1 MQEALAKQEI
11 SHDLQVAEIKA
22 EAEAEAAKS
31 ASQLASLEERNI
43 DLNLHIRELEAKLQ
57 TAKED
62 NTIQLQEAL
71 DAAKR
76 NTRYNKRYYYY
87 YYIGCDKNAIIY
99 YLGKGQALTSRHSP
113 PALAHESNNDG
124 PSLFKISCRD
134 KMIILVFS

>member
-1 MQEALAKQEI
+1 MALQEALAKQEI
-11 SHDLQVAEIKA
+11 SHDLQLVEIKA

-76 NTRYNKRYYYY
+76 NTSYNKRYYYTITTLVWQKCHILLY
-87 YYIGCDKNAIIY
+87 YYFD
-99 YLGKGQALTSRHSP
+99 KGQA
-113 PALAHESNNDG
+113 
-124 PSLFKISCRD
+124 
-134 KMIILVFS
+134 